1 MEEFNDLYQ
10 NKINEAMAK
19 LPKESVE
26 AISNINWRLIILG
39 MKNYTADQLEALE
52 IETELLLYGITNGE
66 DYPYELQKRMSLT
79 KEDTEFLVGE
89 MNRLVFQKI
98 EDELKMILERKRK
111 FEIKQNFLDPRF
123 STLPLRVQ
131 KAIAK
136 SNWRSNLYEI
146 SQKYKFNVE
155 EIGILEK
162 ITVRVIKNEIDGDK
176 FLDEILTN
184 IRKPKEEIKELVKDI
199 NEKIIIEIR
208 EILKKEQEETD
219 GKKEVVDVIQT
230 SSFEKIPLPPYSR
243 VKSDKGET
251 LKPLRLNND
260 NFKTNNKNLENK
272 SIDEDLAPRPWKKDE
287 PIEKN
292 INSQDIIK
300 EKLKDIAINN
310 SNKSSNNG
318 LNTNRGRQSDPYRE
332 PF

>member
-1 MEEFNDLYQ
+1 MEDIYQ
-10 NKINEAMAK
+10 KKIEESKMK

-52 IETELLLYGITNGE
+52 IETELLLYGITSGE

-272 SIDEDLAPRPWKKDE
+272 FIDEDLAPRPWKKDE